1 MQKEKQWEGYYSNYF
16 NKASEKGISALEI
29 LNSEWYDGK
38 KTAEE
43 SVLPYIKA
51 DDVIL
56 EIACGIGRVSKYVAP
71 FCKHLFCSDIID
83 EALTEA
89 KINLKDFN
97 NVSFQK
103 INGYDLRVF
112 DDNYFD
118 LVYSFTTF
126 FHFDFEL
133 VLKYFEEIKRVLK
146 PAGIA
151 IIEFKR
157 WQDKKDVTEL
167 LEKIEAQGGIVTY
180 EKELDKWRY
189 VSKEILKVICDYYDF
204 QILDDKVTSYTFRK
218 SDNI

>member
-16 NKASEKGISALEI
+16 NKASEKGINALEI

-43 SVLPYIKA
+43 SVLPYLKA

-112 DDNYFD
+112 DDNY
-118 LVYSFTTF
+118 LILYIHLQLSFT
-126 FHFDFEL
+126 L
-133 VLKYFEEIKRVLK
+133 
-146 PAGIA
+146 
-151 IIEFKR
+151 
-157 WQDKKDVTEL
+157 
-167 LEKIEAQGGIVTY
+167 
-180 EKELDKWRY
+180 
-189 VSKEILKVICDYYDF
+189 ILN
-204 QILDDKVTSYTFRK
+204 LS
-218 SDNI
+218 

>member
-1 MQKEKQWEGYYSNYF
+1 M
-16 NKASEKGISALEI
+16 
-29 LNSEWYDGK
+29 
-38 KTAEE
+38 
-43 SVLPYIKA
+43 
-51 DDVIL
+51 
-56 EIACGIGRVSKYVAP
+56 
-71 FCKHLFCSDIID
+71 FCSDIID

-167 LEKIEAQGGIVTY
+167 LEKIEAQGGIETY
-180 EKELDKWRY
+180 EKELDK
-189 VSKEILKVICDYYDF
+189 
-204 QILDDKVTSYTFRK
+204 
-218 SDNI
+218 SD